1 MKWRNHLAPVI
12 QKMDNTFEQINLSDS
27 EDSAIGFSK
36 IILWKVIYVVDSLS
50 QDQVFSRKDFMDYIL
65 LFKINVDWW
74 FLNLPNDSW

>member
-1 MKWRNHLAPVI
+1 
-12 QKMDNTFEQINLSDS
+12 MDNTFEQINLSDS

-74 FLNLPNDSW
+74 FLNLPNDS